1 MPNPIVF
8 TPELITAVVASVIS
22 LVFSYFPW
30 LSEAYAALRSHV
42 KSFIMI
48 FLMLIVTV
56 VIVLLVQF
64 GYIPSEQPIT
74 WGEAAYCFIQALIAN
89 AATYII
95 APQPQRIKEVI
106 EKRNEKVIASGE
118 IPG

>member
-1 MPNPIVF
+1 MIEPIVF
-8 TPELITAVVASVIS
+8 TPELIAAVVAMITS
-22 LVFSYFPW
+22 LVFSYFPG

-48 FLMLIVTV
+48 GLMLIVTAA
-56 VIVLLVQF
+56 IVLLVNL

-74 WGEAAYCFIQALIAN
+74 WSYAIYCFIQALIAN
-89 AATYII
+89 AATYIV
-95 APQPQRIKEVI
+95 APQPQRIKKVI
-106 EKRNEKVIASGE
+106 EKRDETIVSNGE

>member
-8 TPELITAVVASVIS
+8 APELITAVVASVIS
-22 LVFSYFPW
+22 LVFSYFPG

-48 FLMLIVTV
+48 LLMLIVTV

-64 GYIPSEQPIT
+64 GYIPSAQPVT
-74 WGEAAYCFIQALIAN
+74 WSYAVYCFIQALIAN

-95 APQPQRIKEVI
+95 APQTQRIKGVI
-106 EKRNEKVIASGE
+106 EKRDETIVEKGE